1 MMKNFILL
9 YAVDKNWNIGNEGGL
24 LYKISEDLKRFK
36 KLSTDNIIIMGRKTF
51 ESLPNSKALPN
62 RINIVITRNKD
73 YKAENVYVVNSIDEL
88 FDLIKELNP
97 NDEMENLVIGGGDI
111 GRKLLPHSN
120 RAYLTKIYRAFDE
133 ADTSFPNLDEDSDWK
148 IEKESEIHLQDDV
161 EYKYVN
167 YVRIK

>member
-9 YAVDKNWNIGNEGGL
+9 YAVDKNWNIGNEGDL

-36 KLSTDNIIIMGRKTF
+36 KLTTKNIIIMGRRTF

-97 NDEMENLVIGGGDI
+97 NDEMDSFVIGGGDI

-120 RAYLTKIYRAFDE
+120 RAYMTKIYKAFDQ
-133 ADTSFPNLDEDSDWK
+133 ADTSLPNLDEDRDWK
-148 IEKESEIHLQDDV
+148 IEKESKMHLQDDV

-167 YVRIK
+167 YVRI

>member
-36 KLSTDNIIIMGRKTF
+36 KLSTGNIIIMGRKTF